1 MKIRKKKEEEILNES
16 FFIFHENEYQNIECY
31 DLKKIKKEMEY
42 SNFIEFDKNKI
53 KKNDAILEN
62 YHKLIKFLD
71 IRKNKR

>member
-1 MKIRKKKEEEILNES
+1 
-16 FFIFHENEYQNIECY
+16 
-31 DLKKIKKEMEY
+31 MEY

-71 IRKNKR
+71 IIKEKVKEKIKDNKIDLKFHIKKIRNDNN